1 MAKTATDPGYA
12 ACPIRNIVDR
22 FGDKWSL
29 LVLYNLHTGGRL
41 RFSEIHRRMTD
52 ISQKM
57 LASTLRRLE
66 QDGLLSRT
74 VYPEVPPRVEYAL
87 TPRGE
92 SLMPHLVSLIG
103 WALENFD
110 AIVSDRNSLQAYLRI
125 LKITHPKPP
134 SSRLR
139 TIAVPATQPAPSSAL
154 SDATAIGSCNRPGQT
169 SVPAP
174 TNTSDKCPRQM
185 HPANAPGKCTRQMH
199 PAAPCPL
206 QIEKVPSGTFS
217 ILPFRKH
224 KPRAV
229 PCRSRDKSP

>member
-103 WALENFD
+103 WKISTRSSAT
-110 AIVSDRNSLQAYLRI
+110 ATPCKQPDRIYKSRTRNRQAAGFGPSRSPQPSPP
-125 LKITHPKPP
+125 HRPP
-134 SSRLR
+134 SQMPRQS
-139 TIAVPATQPAPSSAL
+139 VPATVPERVPS
-154 SDATAIGSCNRPGQT
+154 R
-169 SVPAP
+169 
-174 TNTSDKCPRQM
+174 PRQTR
-185 HPANAPGKCTRQMH
+185 PTNAPGGAMS
-199 PAAPCPL
+199 APNRKSPFRDFFYF
-206 QIEKVPSGTFS
+206 TFS
-217 ILPFRKH
+217 KT
-224 KPRAV
+224 
-229 PCRSRDKSP
+229 

>member
-103 WALENFD
+103 WALEISTRSS
-110 AIVSDRNSLQAYLRI
+110 ATATPCKQPDRIYKSRTRNRQAAGFGPSRSPQPSPP
-125 LKITHPKPP
+125 HRPP
-134 SSRLR
+134 SQMPRQS
-139 TIAVPATQPAPSSAL
+139 VPATVPERVPS
-154 SDATAIGSCNRPGQT
+154 R
-169 SVPAP
+169 
-174 TNTSDKCPRQM
+174 PRQTR
-185 HPANAPGKCTRQMH
+185 PTNAPGGAMS
-199 PAAPCPL
+199 APNRKSPFRDFFYF
-206 QIEKVPSGTFS
+206 TFS
-217 ILPFRKH
+217 KT
-224 KPRAV
+224 
-229 PCRSRDKSP
+229 

>member
-41 RFSEIHRRMTD
+41 RFSE

-110 AIVSDRNSLQAYLRI
+110 AIVSDRNSLQATGPDL
-125 LKITHPKPP
+125 
-134 SSRLR
+134 
-139 TIAVPATQPAPSSAL
+139 
-154 SDATAIGSCNRPGQT
+154 
-169 SVPAP
+169 
-174 TNTSDKCPRQM
+174 
-185 HPANAPGKCTRQMH
+185 
-199 PAAPCPL
+199 
-206 QIEKVPSGTFS
+206 
-217 ILPFRKH
+217 
-224 KPRAV
+224 
-229 PCRSRDKSP
+229 

>member
-92 SLMPHLVSLIG
+92 SLMPRGESLMPHLVSLID

-110 AIVSDRNSLQAYLRI
+110 AIISDRNSRQATEADL
-125 LKITHPKPP
+125 
-134 SSRLR
+134 
-139 TIAVPATQPAPSSAL
+139 
-154 SDATAIGSCNRPGQT
+154 
-169 SVPAP
+169 
-174 TNTSDKCPRQM
+174 
-185 HPANAPGKCTRQMH
+185 
-199 PAAPCPL
+199 
-206 QIEKVPSGTFS
+206 
-217 ILPFRKH
+217 
-224 KPRAV
+224 
-229 PCRSRDKSP
+229 

>member
-74 VYPEVPPRVEYAL
+74 VYPKCRRASNTPSRPAANRSCPISSRSSAGHWKISTRSSATATPCKQPDRIYKSRTRNRQAAGFGPSRSPQPTPPQ
-87 TPRGE
+87 P
-92 SLMPHLVSLIG
+92 
-103 WALENFD
+103 
-110 AIVSDRNSLQAYLRI
+110 
-125 LKITHPKPP
+125 PP
-134 SSRLR
+134 SQMPRQS
-139 TIAVPATQPAPSSAL
+139 VPATVPERVPS
-154 SDATAIGSCNRPGQT
+154 R
-169 SVPAP
+169 
-174 TNTSDKCPRQM
+174 PRQTR
-185 HPANAPGKCTRQMH
+185 PTNAPGGAMS
-199 PAAPCPL
+199 APNR
-206 QIEKVPSGTFS
+206 KVPKGTFS

>member
-74 VYPEVPPRVEYAL
+74 VYPEVPRRIRPHAPR
-87 TPRGE
+87 
-92 SLMPHLVSLIG
+92 
-103 WALENFD
+103 
-110 AIVSDRNSLQAYLRI
+110 RI
-125 LKITHPKPP
+125 AHAP
-134 SSRLR
+134 SRLAHRLGTGKFRRDRQRPQLPASNR
-139 TIAVPATQPAPSSAL
+139 TGSINHAPETAKQQASDHRGPRNPARPIVRPLRCHGNRFLQPFRR
-154 SDATAIGSCNRPGQT
+154 GFRPG
-169 SVPAP
+169 PA
-174 TNTSDKCPRQM
+174 K
-185 HPANAPGKCTRQMH
+185 HARQMH

>member
-87 TPRGE
+87 TPRRIAHAPSRLAHRLGAGKFRRDHQRPQLPTSNRSGFINHAPE
-92 SLMPHLVSLIG
+92 TAKQQASDHRGPHNP
-103 WALENFD
+103 ARP
-110 AIVSDRNSLQAYLRI
+110 IVRPLRCHGNRFLQ
-125 LKITHPKPP
+125 
-134 SSRLR
+134 SSRTDFR
-139 TIAVPATQPAPSSAL
+139 SS
-154 SDATAIGSCNRPGQT
+154 P
-169 SVPAP
+169 
-174 TNTSDKCPRQM
+174 DKHIRQM
-185 HPANAPGKCTRQMH
+185 HPANTLGKCARQTHPANAPGGAMS
-199 PAAPCPL
+199 APNRKSPFRDFFYF
-206 QIEKVPSGTFS
+206 TFS
-217 ILPFRKH
+217 KT
-224 KPRAV
+224 
-229 PCRSRDKSP
+229 

>member
-74 VYPEVPPRVEYAL
+74 VYPRSAAARRIRPHAPRRIAHAPSRLAHRLGAGKFRRDHQRPQLPASNRSGFINHEPETAKQQ
-87 TPRGE
+87 
-92 SLMPHLVSLIG
+92 
-103 WALENFD
+103 
-110 AIVSDRNSLQAYLRI
+110 VSDNRGPRNSARPI
-125 LKITHPKPP
+125 
-134 SSRLR
+134 
-139 TIAVPATQPAPSSAL
+139 VAL

-174 TNTSDKCPRQM
+174 TNTSDKCTRQIRSANAPGKCARQT
-185 HPANAPGKCTRQMH
+185 HPANAPGGAMS
-199 PAAPCPL
+199 APNRKSPFRDFFYF
-206 QIEKVPSGTFS
+206 TFS
-217 ILPFRKH
+217 KT
-224 KPRAV
+224 
-229 PCRSRDKSP
+229 

>member
-57 LASTLRRLE
+57 LAPKYRRASNTPSRPAANRSCPISSRSSAGRWKISTRSSATATPCKQPDRIYK
-66 QDGLLSRT
+66 SRT
-74 VYPEVPPRVEYAL
+74 RNRQAAGFGPSRSPQLSPPHR
-87 TPRGE
+87 
-92 SLMPHLVSLIG
+92 
-103 WALENFD
+103 
-110 AIVSDRNSLQAYLRI
+110 
-125 LKITHPKPP
+125 PP
-134 SSRLR
+134 SQMPR
-139 TIAVPATQPAPSSAL
+139 Q
-154 SDATAIGSCNRPGQT
+154 
-169 SVPAP
+169 SVPAIVPDRLPFQPRQTHP
-174 TNTSDKCPRQM
+174 TNAPGKYARQM
-185 HPANAPGKCTRQMH
+185 RPANAPGKHIQQMH

>member
-74 VYPEVPPRVEYAL
+74 VYPEVPPL

-110 AIVSDRNSLQAYLRI
+110 AIVSDRNSLQATGPDL
-125 LKITHPKPP
+125 
-134 SSRLR
+134 
-139 TIAVPATQPAPSSAL
+139 
-154 SDATAIGSCNRPGQT
+154 
-169 SVPAP
+169 
-174 TNTSDKCPRQM
+174 
-185 HPANAPGKCTRQMH
+185 
-199 PAAPCPL
+199 
-206 QIEKVPSGTFS
+206 
-217 ILPFRKH
+217 
-224 KPRAV
+224 
-229 PCRSRDKSP
+229 

>member
-110 AIVSDRNSLQAYLRI
+110 AIISLSLI
-125 LKITHPKPP
+125 HISEPT
-134 SSRLR
+134 
-139 TIAVPATQPAPSSAL
+139 
-154 SDATAIGSCNRPGQT
+154 RP
-169 SVPAP
+169 
-174 TNTSDKCPRQM
+174 
-185 HPANAPGKCTRQMH
+185 
-199 PAAPCPL
+199 
-206 QIEKVPSGTFS
+206 
-217 ILPFRKH
+217 
-224 KPRAV
+224 
-229 PCRSRDKSP
+229 

>member
-74 VYPEVPPRVEYAL
+74 VYPEL

-110 AIVSDRNSLQAYLRI
+110 AIISDRNSRQATEADL
-125 LKITHPKPP
+125 
-134 SSRLR
+134 
-139 TIAVPATQPAPSSAL
+139 
-154 SDATAIGSCNRPGQT
+154 
-169 SVPAP
+169 
-174 TNTSDKCPRQM
+174 
-185 HPANAPGKCTRQMH
+185 
-199 PAAPCPL
+199 
-206 QIEKVPSGTFS
+206 
-217 ILPFRKH
+217 
-224 KPRAV
+224 
-229 PCRSRDKSP
+229 

>member
-92 SLMPHLVSLIG
+92 SLMPHLVP
-103 WALENFD
+103 ER
-110 AIVSDRNSLQAYLRI
+110 V
-125 LKITHPKPP
+125 P
-134 SSRLR
+134 SR
-139 TIAVPATQPAPSSAL
+139 
-154 SDATAIGSCNRPGQT
+154 
-169 SVPAP
+169 
-174 TNTSDKCPRQM
+174 PRQTR
-185 HPANAPGKCTRQMH
+185 PTNAPGGAMS
-199 PAAPCPL
+199 APNR
-206 QIEKVPSGTFS
+206 KVPKGTFS

>member
-87 TPRGE
+87 TP
-92 SLMPHLVSLIG
+92 HLVSLIG

-110 AIVSDRNSLQAYLRI
+110 AIVSDRNSLQATGPDL
-125 LKITHPKPP
+125 
-134 SSRLR
+134 
-139 TIAVPATQPAPSSAL
+139 
-154 SDATAIGSCNRPGQT
+154 
-169 SVPAP
+169 
-174 TNTSDKCPRQM
+174 
-185 HPANAPGKCTRQMH
+185 
-199 PAAPCPL
+199 
-206 QIEKVPSGTFS
+206 
-217 ILPFRKH
+217 
-224 KPRAV
+224 
-229 PCRSRDKSP
+229 

>member
-92 SLMPHLVSLIG
+92 SLMPHLGAGKFRRDHQRPQLPASNRSGFINHEPET
-103 WALENFD
+103 AKQQ
-110 AIVSDRNSLQAYLRI
+110 VSDNRGPRNPARPIVRPLRCHGNRFLQ
-125 LKITHPKPP
+125 
-134 SSRLR
+134 SSRTDFR
-139 TIAVPATQPAPSSAL
+139 SS
-154 SDATAIGSCNRPGQT
+154 P
-169 SVPAP
+169 
-174 TNTSDKCPRQM
+174 DKHILQM
-185 HPANAPGKCTRQMH
+185 HPANTPGKCARQMH

>member
-92 SLMPHLVSLIG
+92 SLMPHLSRSSAGHWKISTRSS
-103 WALENFD
+103 AT
-110 AIVSDRNSLQAYLRI
+110 ATPCKQPDRIYKSRTRNRQAAGFGPSRSPQPSPP
-125 LKITHPKPP
+125 HRPP
-134 SSRLR
+134 SQMPRQS
-139 TIAVPATQPAPSSAL
+139 VPATVPERVPS
-154 SDATAIGSCNRPGQT
+154 R
-169 SVPAP
+169 
-174 TNTSDKCPRQM
+174 PRQTR
-185 HPANAPGKCTRQMH
+185 PTNAPGGAMS
-199 PAAPCPL
+199 APNR
-206 QIEKVPSGTFS
+206 KVPKGTFS

>member
-110 AIVSDRNSLQAYLRI
+110 ADRQRPQLPASNRTGSINHAPETAKQQASDHRGPRNPARPIVRPLRCHGNRFLQPFRRGL
-125 LKITHPKPP
+125 
-134 SSRLR
+134 
-139 TIAVPATQPAPSSAL
+139 
-154 SDATAIGSCNRPGQT
+154 RPG
-169 SVPAP
+169 PA
-174 TNTSDKCPRQM
+174 K
-185 HPANAPGKCTRQMH
+185 HARQMH

>member
-110 AIVSDRNSLQAYLRI
+110 ADRQRPQLPASNRTGSINHAPETAKQQASDHRGPRNSARPIVRPLRCHGNRFLQ
-125 LKITHPKPP
+125 
-134 SSRLR
+134 SSRTDFR
-139 TIAVPATQPAPSSAL
+139 SS
-154 SDATAIGSCNRPGQT
+154 P
-169 SVPAP
+169 
-174 TNTSDKCPRQM
+174 DKHIRQM
-185 HPANAPGKCTRQMH
+185 HPANTPANAPANAPANTSSKCTRRRH
-199 PAAPCPL
+199 
-206 QIEKVPSGTFS
+206 V
-217 ILPFRKH
+217 
-224 KPRAV
+224 
-229 PCRSRDKSP
+229 RSK